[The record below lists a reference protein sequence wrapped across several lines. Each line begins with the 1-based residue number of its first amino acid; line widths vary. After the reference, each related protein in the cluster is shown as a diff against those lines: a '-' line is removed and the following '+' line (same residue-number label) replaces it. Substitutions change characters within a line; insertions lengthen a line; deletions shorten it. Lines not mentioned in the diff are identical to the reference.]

1 MLKRVILFLALLLI
15 CETALA
21 KCELKVKNRGER
33 INMLGDRFSIRV
45 DSDTKGPHNL
55 FYKILHVSPSLGG
68 KDEYALQRAKQ
79 RDTGEFLPPGEG
91 IPIKKNMIVKIVRKY
106 DAASKIV
113 NFKNPLPAGEYYIKV
128 ELTVECNT

>member
-1 MLKRVILFLALLLI
+1 MLKRLILFLALLLI

-21 KCELKVKNRGER
+21 KCKLKVTNVGEK
-33 INMLGDRFSIRV
+33 INAIGDRFRIHV

-79 RDTGEFLPPGEG
+79 RRTGEFLPPSEG
-91 IPIKKNMIVKIVRKY
+91 IPIKKNMKIKIVRKS

-113 NFKNPLPAGEYYIKV
+113 NFKNPLPAGEYYIEV
-128 ELTVECNT
+128 ELIVECNT